1 MNESRKKKGEKECG
15 IKKSQVL
22 PPLDPPQPAPPN
34 ALPWP
39 VNASPKGQTKVEEKE
54 RPEKKS
60 VLSNL
65 MPKNTN
71 INDRVTV
78 PTRTLKQREKRKRRE
93 SNDVKEQK
101 MSSDKKKKDT
111 L

>member
-1 MNESRKKKGEKECG
+1 
-15 IKKSQVL
+15 
-22 PPLDPPQPAPPN
+22 
-34 ALPWP
+34 
-39 VNASPKGQTKVEEKE
+39 
-54 RPEKKS
+54 
-60 VLSNL
+60 